1 MVANTAMLQKP
12 DVVAYVGA
20 NAYKYGLDPAAVLAV
35 ANQEGLKTQ
44 PGSFWQLPKEP
55 YKSFGP
61 PSWYGGGAGSAILQM
76 HGNDPAAAAQWSWTP
91 AGIDY
96 WLQKVQEAGASGLT
110 GVTAMRQIIGGYGW
124 GFERPAAE
132 NAARE
137 LTDAQRD
144 YPSFQAQIAG
154 GPGGNTI
161 VPTPSEPGQLQI
173 PIPGQTGPGQLPIPN
188 NPQTKPSTSATTGA
202 KFSLHLF
209 DTPGG
214 PVNFTLP
221 WDFSGILLFLAAIF
235 AIIIGALLWKPSRDA
250 ATNVVVAGAMA

>member
-1 MVANTAMLQKP
+1 MVANTGMLSKP
-12 DVVAYVGA
+12 DVVQYVGA
-20 NAYKYGLDPAAVLAV
+20 NAARFNLDPAAVLAV
-35 ANQEGLKTQ
+35 ADQEGLKTQ

-61 PSWYGGGAGSAILQM
+61 PSWYGGGAGAAILQA
-76 HGNDPAAAAQWSWTP
+76 HGNDPKAASEWSWTP

-96 WLQKVQEAGASGLT
+96 WLQKVAESGASGMT
-110 GVTAMRQIIGGYGW
+110 GAQAIRQIIGGYGW
-124 GFERPAAE
+124 GFERPAEE

-137 LTDAQRD
+137 FVNASNEYR
-144 YPSFQAQIAG
+144 SFQQQIAG
-154 GPGGNTI
+154 GPGGNAI
-161 VPTPSEPGQLQI
+161 VPTPNEPGQLVI
-173 PIPGQTGPGQLPIPN
+173 PVPGQTGPGQLPTPN
-188 NPQTKPSTSATTGA
+188 NPTKPAPQTTTGA